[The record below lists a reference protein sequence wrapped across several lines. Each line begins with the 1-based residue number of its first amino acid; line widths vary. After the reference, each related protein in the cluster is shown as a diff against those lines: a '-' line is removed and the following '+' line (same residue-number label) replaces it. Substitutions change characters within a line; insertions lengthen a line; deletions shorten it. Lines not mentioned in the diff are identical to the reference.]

1 MAGKDMLD
9 YIDIAKSAPER
20 HPDILDFVQSL
31 LDDSM
36 IHLTPQDWFFKGHV
50 ITGGYRD
57 LRGMWIPH
65 HAPNGRCYLWALPPV
80 IADVALEEA
89 MKAIH
94 KRTDATHV
102 FIIPRL
108 CTPIWRRWLHK
119 MADFYWVI
127 PAGSKC
133 WPSSLHEPL
142 FFVFG
147 HIISTHQVPAL
158 DYLRNATAGGIGPGT
173 ARSALFR

>member
-1 MAGKDMLD
+1 MVCHLSRGILTEGVLAGKDMLD

-65 HAPNGRCYLWALPPV
+65 HAPNRRCYLWALPPV

-94 KRTDATHV
+94 KQTDATHV

-108 CTPIWRRWLHK
+108 CTPIGDAGYTKWLIFIGLSQRAQNVGRPH
-119 MADFYWVI
+119 FTNLCFLFLGI
-127 PAGSKC
+127 SF
-133 WPSSLHEPL
+133 PL
-142 FFVFG
+142 
-147 HIISTHQVPAL
+147 IRYPPWTI
-158 DYLRNATAGGIGPGT
+158 
-173 ARSALFR
+173 